1 MPVANILD
9 PIHDTLD
16 PRVWDDPGSDK
27 PVLKP
32 KHLHWIKK
40 TIYDALEKAG
50 YTDVEKWL
58 HLVLTGSLTTYQY
71 SDESDCDVSLFV
83 DAKALPEWSRA
94 EMIGVMV
101 SNVDGTTLPGTP
113 HPMQDFVVG
122 RGIGPHDLYKKG
134 LRSGYDLD
142 TQTWVE
148 PPDRTRVHDVEA
160 EENGFYAYA
169 LQMADKMERLLKYE
183 PEKAVEFWHAIHKRR
198 QRDMSAGKG
207 DFAESNI
214 VYKFLANRGLF
225 PAISEASGEYIAAV
239 KKTAGG
245 DWFAPS
251 YMIPDET
258 KQQIHEW
265 TQGQQWPEGTKF
277 QDPSKYH
284 VTGIYSPEGFAN
296 PEHQQWANS
305 RSGISYPVMTTGVD
319 SFTPAEGKS
328 LTPTVL
334 RVHNPDLINDTEG
347 MLDEAEQRGLP
358 VSRFPGGYKP
368 HITVAHTPTQVQ
380 LEHPNLQFP
389 VGPLRDLHSYYD
401 ELKQR
406 QGKKVTATNV
416 LYNQFRPEKFH
427 PPAPGHEKSMP
438 WVYDPD
444 TQTVHLGPPRAY
456 HWELIERTPELRD
469 QYEGAWT
476 KPAMGQGGNIHGA
489 MSWPGRNTDFMGEQ
503 VDPETKRSINQALGA
518 PEEDEHEWNF
528 A

>member
-16 PRVWDDPGSDK
+16 ARVWDDPGADK

-83 DAKALPEWSRA
+83 DTKVFPEWSRA

-101 SNVDGTTLPGTP
+101 GEVDGTTLPGTP
-113 HPMQDFVVG
+113 HPMQNFVVPSH
-122 RGIGPHDLYKKG
+122 IKPHDLYKKG

-148 PPDRTRVHDVEA
+148 PPEHDRVHDVEA

-183 PEKAVEFWHAIHKRR
+183 PEKAAEFWHAIHNRR
-198 QRDMSAGKG
+198 RRDMASGKG

-225 PAISEASGEYIAAV
+225 PAISEATGEYIAHKLGAN
-239 KKTAGG
+239 
-245 DWFAPS
+245 S
-251 YMIPDET
+251 
-258 KQQIHEW
+258 
-265 TQGQQWPEGTKF
+265 
-277 QDPSKYH
+277 DPS
-284 VTGIYSPEGFAN
+284 ISPELMQT
-296 PEHQQWANS
+296 H
-305 RSGISYPVMTTGVD
+305 
-319 SFTPAEGKS
+319 
-328 LTPTVL
+328 
-334 RVHNPDLINDTEG
+334 
-347 MLDEAEQRGLP
+347 
-358 VSRFPGGYKP
+358 
-368 HITVAHTPTQVQ
+368 
-380 LEHPNLQFP
+380 
-389 VGPLRDLHSYYD
+389 
-401 ELKQR
+401 
-406 QGKKVTATNV
+406 V
-416 LYNQFRPEKFH
+416 LYNPFNPEKFH

-444 TQTVHLGPPRAY
+444 TKTVHLGPPRAY
-456 HWELIERTPELRD
+456 HWELIERTPELRG

-476 KPAMGQGGNIHGA
+476 KPAMGQAGNIHGA